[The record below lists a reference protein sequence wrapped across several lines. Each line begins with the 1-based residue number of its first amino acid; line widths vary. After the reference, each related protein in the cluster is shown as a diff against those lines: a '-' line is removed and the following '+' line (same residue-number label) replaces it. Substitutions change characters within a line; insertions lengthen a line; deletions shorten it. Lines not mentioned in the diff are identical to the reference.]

1 MASFNN
7 QNSGLQF
14 MTAMASNFNV
24 AGDLPIEDVHN
35 PSNDAVQNDFNAD
48 TSATLHPVCP
58 DPDVGYQPLSDYL
71 VAKLL
76 RRTMQYFKNFCA
88 ARQVELDTKY
98 WKRYTRRILE
108 TQSPDKAL
116 VISSPAGS
124 GKSTWMQSFLL
135 ALRDVMKEQP
145 EFDLSL
151 VGVVVVLQKVEDLNE
166 LADLLNQDC
175 AEDHPVMVSLQG
187 WTDSGSR
194 RGLCRNPSVD
204 NYEACLRQQCPYAG
218 KCPILHFSEDAKTAP
233 IVGMTQERFCQL
245 REQGL
250 DSVLYRQC
258 PDGQE
263 HPRRYILFDEK
274 FQMASVTAVN
284 ADTINDASKAF
295 SALIQKLDLTDQ
307 RVCGLQQRLDRTV
320 RRLFQQ
326 LRYDLRL
333 DTEEGKKDILVG
345 VLTLTEDM
353 KKEYA
358 DYFRFRNFMVQS
370 GKRYLNRSLSDILLV
385 LDHLFQGGQCLF
397 TKTEGFTIHY
407 IQPPQILFGNS
418 LSIIFD
424 ATAQVDEDYQSVKH
438 LSIFLNDEPKR
449 TERKVVFTCYNHE
462 SFNVTKTAM
471 NLGWKL
477 PLLVRKISQIVSSSK
492 ENVKFFVCTYKDY
505 SVVLAKELKT
515 YMSPNDYKKILLMAD
530 REEDTLPYF
539 NGVNGSNAF
548 NKATHVILV
557 GYPRLPLS
565 TYLALACAAYGMS
578 AIETEFEMCLSQKD
592 KITQNDLWQ
601 LPSVQ
606 MYMAH
611 HLAARMEQDIYRC
624 AQRRPDFNGEIHVH
638 LFLPPRDAYRLLK
651 ERLPGATQI
660 DEDEEPANLL
670 QLKRSF
676 RSYQGNKTSY
686 GRLESFLS
694 EWDGEEISV
703 TQLREQ
709 LGISVA
715 VWKDLMK
722 DSDVKALM
730 KKHGVVPVGR
740 AANRKWTQSRDL
752 CA

>member
-1 MASFNN
+1 MTNFNN
-7 QNSGLQF
+7 KNNELQF
-14 MTAMASNFNV
+14 GPTLANNFSV
-24 AGDLPIEDVHN
+24 AEDPSMGIVHN
-35 PSNDAVQNDFNAD
+35 PSNNAVQHDLDINTFAKLN
-48 TSATLHPVCP
+48 PVCP

-71 VAKLL
+71 VEKLL
-76 RRTMQYFKNFCA
+76 DRTMLYFKNFCT
-88 ARQVELDTKY
+88 ARQIKLDEKY
-98 WKRYTRRILE
+98 WRRNIRRILK
-108 TQSPDKAL
+108 TKTPDKAL

-124 GKSTWMQSFLL
+124 GKSTWMQSFLQ
-135 ALRDVMKEQP
+135 AIRDLMKEQP

-166 LADLLNQDC
+166 LADLLNGDC
-175 AEDHPVMVSLQG
+175 ASEHPTMVSLQG

-204 NYEACLRQQCPYAG
+204 NYDACLRQQCPYAE
-218 KCPILHFSEDAKTAP
+218 KCPILHFPEEAKIAP

-245 REQGL
+245 RDQGL

-284 ADTINDASKAF
+284 ADTINAASNAF

-307 RVCGLQQRLDRTV
+307 RVCGLQQWLDRTV

-326 LRYDLRL
+326 LRYDLRR
-333 DTEEGKKDILVG
+333 DTDEGPEDILVG

-353 KKEYA
+353 RKEYG
-358 DYFRFRNFMVQS
+358 DYTQFRNFMVQR
-370 GKRYLNRSLSDILLV
+370 GKRYLNRPLADILLV
-385 LDHLFQGGQCLF
+385 LDHLLQGGKCLF

-418 LSIIFD
+418 LTIIFD
-424 ATAQVDEDYQSVKH
+424 ATAQVDEDYQSVQH
-438 LSIFLNDEPKR
+438 LSTFLNDEPTR
-449 TERKVVFTCYNHE
+449 TDRKVVFIRHNHE
-462 SFNVTKTAM
+462 AFNVSKSAM
-471 NLGWKL
+471 YSTWKL
-477 PLLVRKISQIVSSSK
+477 PLLVQTISQIISFTSK
-492 ENVKFFVCTYKDY
+492 NDKVFVCTYKDY
-505 SVVLAKELKT
+505 SVVLAKELQT
-515 YMSPNDYKKILLMAD
+515 VMLPEDYKKILLMAD
-530 REEDTLPYF
+530 RKEDTLPYF

-548 NKATHVILV
+548 NEATHVILV

-565 TYLALACAAYGMS
+565 TYLACACAAYGMS
-578 AIETEFEMCLSQKD
+578 AIETELETCLSQKD
-592 KITQNDLWQ
+592 KVTQNDLWQ

-606 MYMAH
+606 KYMAH

-624 AQRRPDFNGEIHVH
+624 AQRRPDFKGEIHVH
-638 LFLPPRDAYRLLK
+638 LFHPPVGAYQLLK
-651 ERLPGATQI
+651 KRLPGVTQL
-660 DEDEEPANLL
+660 DENDVPANLN
-670 QLKRSF
+670 QLKRRS
-676 RSYQGNKTSY
+676 RSYQGGTTSY

-703 TQLREQ
+703 NQLREQ
-709 LGISVA
+709 LGISAA

-722 DSDVKALM
+722 DDDIKSLM

-740 AANRKWTQSRDL
+740 GVNRKWTQARDL